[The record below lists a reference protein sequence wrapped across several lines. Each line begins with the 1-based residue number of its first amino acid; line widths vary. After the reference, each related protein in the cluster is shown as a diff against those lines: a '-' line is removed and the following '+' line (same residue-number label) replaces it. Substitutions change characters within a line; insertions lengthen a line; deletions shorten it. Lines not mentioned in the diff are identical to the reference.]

1 MQRPGDSR
9 RLLLVG
15 ARAETAAK
23 ARAAGFRVWRLPD
36 SASGHPA
43 DPAAEVRSLTHR
55 HRIGRVLHTG
65 EGRARLAALE
75 DADATGLALTSARS
89 VRRLTD
95 PVALRRLLREDG
107 RFAAR
112 SRETASADQAAEAV
126 RETGLPA
133 VVRRCGSPDGRT
145 ALLTEPGDLT
155 AWRAATRDEDG
166 PFLVEEFVEGPL
178 FVVYALTVD
187 GLHHMLAVTNRRSA
201 GALVTEVCP
210 APVGNRQVAELRS
223 AAERAARPCR
233 LPVRPRPRHAGA
245 RRGRAPHRGVR
256 HRHRPPRR
264 RTPAGGGRFRPGD
277 LAVPRARRGA
287 GHPPGALAHG
297 HHRPPP
303 PAPAV
308 PGDGSLRTGRPRAR
322 RRPAPPPHPARPD
335 GPRTPQH
342 PGGDA

>member
-65 EGRARLAALE
+65 DGRARLAALE

-133 VVRRCGSPDGRT
+133 VVRHCGSPDGRT

-223 AAERAARPCR
+223 AAGALLDLADFQCGLAHVTVVLGADGPRIVGSGTGTGRHGGELLRAAAGFDPETWLFRALAGERVTRPEPWRTATIAHR
-233 LPVRPRPRHAGA
+233 L
-245 RRGRAPHRGVR
+245 
-256 HRHRPPRR
+256 PPRR
-264 RTPAGGGRFRPGD
+264 SPA
-277 LAVPRARRGA
+277 AVP
-287 GHPPGALAHG
+287 
-297 HHRPPP
+297 
-303 PAPAV
+303 
-308 PGDGSLRTGRPRAR
+308 
-322 RRPAPPPHPARPD
+322 
-335 GPRTPQH
+335 
-342 PGGDA
+342 